1 MSICLSGLLD
11 VLRECPPYQALLR
24 EATDAS
30 ARTRFNVVRSA
41 RPFVLAALAADW
53 DGPLIYLTAEVRRAY
68 NVSEQLPV
76 WIDMPERLYRFAEPS
91 ALFYDRA
98 PWDSAVIRNR
108 IETLTAL
115 QREHSADHPI
125 IVASARA
132 LMQVTM
138 PPDKFGQ
145 ETQTLAVG
153 ERHNLDALIRSWTG
167 MGYELATIVIEQG
180 AFSRRGG
187 ILDVFPLAE
196 EYPVRIEFFDDE
208 IESLRLFDPNDQRSI
223 RHLRSMSIVP
233 AREALPRLMPAVG
246 ETLAEWTQSISN
258 DAAEFSSIHTDID
271 SAKEGMTF
279 PYLEHYLPFTCEQ
292 PACLLDYLPENS
304 LILIEDEPAMEAAV
318 DELTS
323 RAESNRADALNSHQI
338 AANHPDPFLRW
349 DALKQQ
355 ISSRQS
361 CDLSNFQVDAEDRL
375 FQPGQ
380 RFGGQLRTMLNQARQ
395 YRNRGDRVVIVTEQ
409 VERLENL
416 WYEQDA
422 SEFIPTSQS
431 ISQAP
436 DAGTL
441 RFVRGT
447 MAEGWSLQ
455 SENGTLHCMTDAEIF
470 GWTRPEPRRRRETT
484 ARRGS
489 KTPETAYMD
498 WSEGTHVVHVDY
510 GIGKFLGMRH
520 RTVNTT
526 KREFLLVEYQGTD
539 TLYVPIHQADRLSR
553 YVGADEKPP
562 KLNKLGKPEQWLK
575 VKEKARRN
583 AKEEAKELLAIYRER
598 ARAQG
603 YAFSADSAWQHEM
616 EANFAF
622 VETEDQVRVIQEVK
636 SDMQSGTPMDRL
648 ICGDVG
654 FGKTEVALRAAFKSV
669 QDGMQVAVLVPTTVL
684 AQQHYDNFKSRLAAF
699 PVKVEMLSRFRN
711 KAQQSDIVKQIA
723 SGEVD
728 IVIGTHRLLS
738 ADIEFKQLGLMVIDE
753 EQRFG
758 VKHKEHFKKL
768 RAEIDILTLTATPIP
783 RTLYLSLSGIRDI
796 SMIQTAPEE
805 RLPVITQVGTWDD
818 KLTRLAIMRELE
830 RGGQVFVV
838 HNRVNSIHII
848 RNRIERIAPEA
859 TLAIAHGQ
867 MPPRALESVMSAFS
881 RAEFDILISTSIIEN
896 GIDMPRVNTLI
907 VDRADHFG
915 IAQLYQ
921 LRGRVGRSAQ
931 QAYAYFFHAPA
942 SLTQEARERLET
954 LSENTNLGAGF
965 QIAIRDLEL
974 RGSGDILSTRQSGN
988 IESVGLHLYTDM
1000 LKQAVQDQKQ
1010 GTEDGA
1016 AETASASSRDRIVID
1031 LPVPAYI
1038 PTDWIPEMALR
1049 LQLYRRI
1056 GNIQNVEDVRTM
1068 NQELVDRFGQL
1079 PVAVEG
1085 LMFQI
1090 EVKALAQMIHASHV
1104 SMPRGDVQIRLPY
1117 LATINR
1123 GLLSFALGS
1132 DIEVTRTDVR
1142 FPAEDEIWQSRL
1154 LDLLRN
1160 LQDKLDLLA
1169 MARPNGSPIARVL
1182 D

>member
-1 MSICLSGLLD
+1 MSIYLAGLLD
-11 VLRECPPYQALLR
+11 ILRESRPYQSLLQ
-24 EATDAS
+24 DVAS
-30 ARTRFNVVRSA
+30 APASAPLNVARSA
-41 RPFVLAALAADW
+41 RPFVLGALAADW
-53 DGPLIYLTAEVRRAY
+53 DGPLVYLTPEVRRAY

-76 WIDMPERLYRFAEPS
+76 WIDTPERLHRFAEPS

-98 PWDSAVIRNR
+98 PWDAPVIRNR
-108 IETLTAL
+108 VETLSAL
-115 QREHSADHPI
+115 QRDRSAQHPI

-138 PPDKFGQ
+138 PPDVFTK
-145 ETQTLAVG
+145 ETQELAVG
-153 ERHNLDALIRSWTG
+153 ERHNFDALIRSWTG
-167 MGYELATIVIEQG
+167 MGYEPATIVIEQG
-180 AFSRRGG
+180 SFSRRGG
-187 ILDVFPLAE
+187 ILDIFPLAE
-196 EYPVRIEFFDDE
+196 EYPLRIEFFDDE
-208 IESLRLFDPNDQRSI
+208 IESLRLFDPSDQRSI
-223 RHLRSMSIVP
+223 RRLRSTAIVP
-233 AREALPRLMPAVG
+233 AREALPRLMTSVG
-246 ETLAEWTQSISN
+246 EILAQSAQSVSN
-258 DAAEFSSIHTDID
+258 DDAERSSIHSDID
-271 SAKEGMTF
+271 SMKAGMTF
-279 PYLEHYLPFTCEQ
+279 PLLEYYLPYAYEQ
-292 PACLLDYLPENS
+292 SACLLDYLPENS
-304 LILIEDEPAMEAAV
+304 LILIEDADAMEAAV
-318 DELTS
+318 DELVA
-323 RAESNRADALNSHQI
+323 RAEANRADALDSYQI
-338 AANHPDPFLRW
+338 DANHPKPYLTW
-349 DALKQQ
+349 DSIQRQ
-355 ISSRQS
+355 ISSRPS
-361 CDLSNFQVDAEDRL
+361 IDLSNFQVDGEARL

-380 RFGGQLRTMLNQARQ
+380 RFGGQLRSMLNQARQ

-422 SEFIPTSQS
+422 SAFIPKSQS
-431 ISQAP
+431 IAEP
-436 DAGTL
+436 PEAGAL
-441 RFVRGT
+441 HFVRGS

-455 SENGTLHCMTDAEIF
+455 SDAGALHCVTDAEIF
-470 GWTRPEPRRRRETT
+470 GWTRPEPRRRRETS
-484 ARRGS
+484 ARRSS

-510 GIGKFLGMRH
+510 GIGKFMGMRH

-526 KREFLLVEYQGTD
+526 EREFLLVEYHGTD

-553 YVGADEKPP
+553 YVGADETPP

-575 VKEKARRN
+575 LREKARRN
-583 AKEEAKELLAIYRER
+583 AQEEAKELLAIYRER
-598 ARAQG
+598 ARAHG

-654 FGKTEVALRAAFKSV
+654 FGKTEVALRAAFKAV
-669 QDGMQVAVLVPTTVL
+669 QDGMQVALLVPTTVL
-684 AQQHYDNFKSRLAAF
+684 AQQHYDNVKSRLAAF
-699 PVKVEMLSRFRN
+699 PVKVEMLSRFRS
-711 KAQQSDIVKQIA
+711 KAQQNDIVSQIA

-738 ADIEFKQLGLMVIDE
+738 ADIEFKELGLMIIDE

-768 RAEIDILTLTATPIP
+768 RAQIDILTLTATPIP

-805 RLPVITQVGTWDD
+805 RLPVITQVGSWDD

-848 RNRIERIAPEA
+848 RNRIERIVPEA
-859 TLAIAHGQ
+859 TLAVAHGQ
-867 MPPRALESVMSAFS
+867 MPPRALENVMAGFS
-881 RAEFDILISTSIIEN
+881 RGEYDILISTSIIEN

-915 IAQLYQ
+915 MAQLYQ

-931 QAYAYFFHAPA
+931 QAYAYFFHAPG

-954 LSENTNLGAGF
+954 LSENTKLGAGF
-965 QIAIRDLEL
+965 QVAIRDLEL

-1000 LKQAVQDQKQ
+1000 LKQAVQDQKR
-1010 GTEDGA
+1010 GPDDGA
-1016 AETASASSRDRIVID
+1016 ESGSASSRERIVID
-1031 LPVPAYI
+1031 LPLPAYI

-1056 GNIQNVEDVRTM
+1056 GNIQSVEDVEAMRK
-1068 NQELVDRFGQL
+1068 ELIDRFGQL

-1085 LMFQI
+1085 LMYQI
-1090 EVKALAQMIHASHV
+1090 EVKALAQTIHATHV

-1117 LATINR
+1117 LAKINR
-1123 GLLSFALGS
+1123 SLLSFALGS
-1132 DIEVTRTDVR
+1132 EVDVTRTDVR
-1142 FPAEDEIWQSRL
+1142 FPAEQDIWQRRL
-1154 LDLLRN
+1154 LDLLRD